1 MHELR
6 ARLVTIALEWERAFG
21 NAPSITTA
29 LSEYD
34 AAMLLGLTQLE
45 YSNAMQGSTAV
56 QRGYDF
62 KHNGIRY
69 QVKGTRA
76 SGKRG
81 SKITKVPQAT
91 NFDWDELIWVTYN
104 DKYEIQEA
112 WLWDVR
118 SYESQFKALKRL
130 SPLHM
135 RAGKCISPLVG
146 V

>member
-21 NAPSITTA
+21 NAPSITSA

-62 KHNGIRY
+62 KHNGVRY
-69 QVKGTRA
+69 QVKGTRS
-76 SGKRG
+76 SGKLG

-112 WLWDVR
+112 WLWDVG
-118 SYESQFKALKRL
+118 SYELQFKDLKRL

-135 RAGKCISPLVG
+135 RAGKCLSPLVG

>member
-21 NAPSITTA
+21 NAPSITSA

-62 KHNGIRY
+62 KHNGVRY
-69 QVKGTRA
+69 QVKGTRS

-112 WLWDVR
+112 WLWDVS
-118 SYESQFKALKRL
+118 SYELQFKDLKRL

-135 RAGKCISPLVG
+135 REGKCLSPLVG

>member
-6 ARLVTIALEWERAFG
+6 SRLVALAIDWELAFG
-21 NAPSITTA
+21 NAPSITSA

-34 AAMLLGLTQLE
+34 AAMLLGLSLLQ
-45 YSNAMQGSTAV
+45 YSAAMKGSTAV

-62 KHNGIRY
+62 KHNGVRY

-81 SKITKVPQAT
+81 SKITKVPQAK
-91 NFDWDELIWVTYN
+91 NFDWDQLIWITY
-104 DKYEIQEA
+104 DPKYEIQEA
-112 WLWDVR
+112 WLWEVGE
-118 SYESQFKALKRL
+118 YEAQFKELTRL

-135 RAGKCISPLVG
+135 RAGKCLSPLV
-146 V
+146 VV